1 MLAGGKLAKVESR
14 GRREEGD
21 TGRRGANE
29 GRACF
34 GSRVWVCLEGA
45 SEMQQVAL
53 NECVV
58 PGGRVETEGGK
69 EEGRRRWARIRRID
83 VRDRRYRIDQ
93 TKGLADLSD
102 FYLDLPPG
110 YMLDYMS

>member
-1 MLAGGKLAKVESR
+1 LRAEDAEKKVIKDGEER
-14 GRREEGD
+14 TREGHVFE
-21 TGRRGANE
+21 
-29 GRACF
+29 
-34 GSRVWVCLEGA
+34 SRVWVCLERG
-45 SEMQQVAL
+45 SEMQQVTV

-58 PGGRVETEGGK
+58 PSGRVETEGGK

-83 VRDRRYRIDQ
+83 VRDRRYRSDQ